1 MVEFY
6 TTVRVT
12 GRSAGKGS
20 AAWKLGS
27 PLVSLVPRSEPARLQ
42 RSNSLAPAT
51 RSAATRFAIC
61 WYASETMTCSVNGT
75 VCGVRDHAQRTH
87 RIGTYAFSMEPAGAE
102 RLRGFRAP
110 GADVTAGSASS
121 PAQGQPE
128 RSESA
133 QVPATD
139 RGDQVIRLGHGWR
152 WAVST
157 AAVLVVAMVII
168 AALAFKLGSGSATSA
183 NRASATATPTSAAT
197 ATPLP
202 VTDLYRQVVPSV
214 VLITTSKGS
223 LGSGVI
229 VTDTG
234 TVLTANHVVSGGGGI
249 SILFAD
255 GTKTAATVA
264 AANPKI
270 DIAALV
276 PKKLPEV
283 VVPAILGGGVAVGSD
298 VVAIGNPLGLRDSTT
313 TGVVSGLNRTT
324 GTKVGALSGLIQ
336 FDAAVNPGSS
346 GGPLLNTQGL
356 VVGVVVSIADPGED
370 EAFAGIGFAV
380 PIGTALGGD
389 SGPGPGRGPRL

>member
-1 MVEFY
+1 MSDLTY
-6 TTVRVT
+6 M
-12 GRSAGKGS
+12 
-20 AAWKLGS
+20 
-27 PLVSLVPRSEPARLQ
+27 PNPQLQ
-42 RSNSLAPAT
+42 RHQ
-51 RSAATRFAIC
+51 
-61 WYASETMTCSVNGT
+61 
-75 VCGVRDHAQRTH
+75 VRNVECTDDAQRTH
-87 RIGTYAFSMEPAGAE
+87 RVGTYAFSMEPAGAE

-110 GADVTAGSASS
+110 GAEMDAGSARS

-128 RSESA
+128 HSGSA
-133 QVPATD
+133 EAPTTTPP
-139 RGDQVIRLGHGWR
+139 GDQVVRRSHGWL

-168 AALAFKLGSGSATSA
+168 AGLAFKLGSGSATSA
-183 NRASATATPTSAAT
+183 NRASVTATPTPAAS

-234 TVLTANHVVSGGGGI
+234 TVLTAHHVVSGGGDI
-249 SILFAD
+249 SIVFAD
-255 GTKTAATVA
+255 GTKTPGTIA
-264 AANPKI
+264 AAYPKI
-270 DIAALV
+270 DIATLT

-283 VVPAILGGGVAVGSD
+283 VVPATLGGGVAVGSD

-313 TGVVSGLNRTT
+313 TGIVSGLNRTT
-324 GTKVGALSGLIQ
+324 KTKAASLTGLIQ

-370 EAFAGIGFAV
+370 DAFAGIGFAV

-389 SGPGPGRGPRL
+389 SGPGQGGGPRL

>member
-1 MVEFY
+1 MADLTY
-6 TTVRVT
+6 M
-12 GRSAGKGS
+12 
-20 AAWKLGS
+20 
-27 PLVSLVPRSEPARLQ
+27 PSLQLQ
-42 RSNSLAPAT
+42 RHQ
-51 RSAATRFAIC
+51 
-61 WYASETMTCSVNGT
+61 
-75 VCGVRDHAQRTH
+75 VRNVECADDAQRTH
-87 RIGTYAFSMEPAGAE
+87 RVGTYAFSMEPAGAE

-110 GADVTAGSASS
+110 GVDVAAGSPSS
-121 PAQGQPE
+121 PTQRQPE
-128 RSESA
+128 RSGSA
-133 QVPATD
+133 QTPTTD
-139 RGDQVIRLGHGWR
+139 RSDQVETRRGHGWR

-183 NRASATATPTSAAT
+183 DRASATATPTPAAT

-234 TVLTANHVVSGGGGI
+234 TVLTAHHVVSGGGDI

-255 GTKTAATVA
+255 GTKTSGTIA
-264 AANPKI
+264 AAYPKV
-270 DIAALV
+270 DIAMLT
-276 PKKLPEV
+276 PKKRPEV
-283 VVPAILGGGVAVGSD
+283 VVPATLGGRVAVGSD

-324 GTKVGALSGLIQ
+324 ETKVGALSGLIQ

-370 EAFAGIGFAV
+370 DAFAGIGFAV
-380 PIGTALGGD
+380 PIGVALGGD
-389 SGPGPGRGPRL
+389 SGPGPGWAPRL

>member
-1 MVEFY
+1 
-6 TTVRVT
+6 
-12 GRSAGKGS
+12 
-20 AAWKLGS
+20 
-27 PLVSLVPRSEPARLQ
+27 
-42 RSNSLAPAT
+42 
-51 RSAATRFAIC
+51 
-61 WYASETMTCSVNGT
+61 
-75 VCGVRDHAQRTH
+75 
-87 RIGTYAFSMEPAGAE
+87 MEPAGAE

-110 GADVTAGSASS
+110 GADVAAGSASS

-139 RGDQVIRLGHGWR
+139 RGDQFTRLGHGWR

-157 AAVLVVAMVII
+157 AAVLVVAVVII

-183 NRASATATPTSAAT
+183 NRASATATPTPAAT

-255 GTKTAATVA
+255 GTKTSATVA
-264 AANPKI
+264 GADPKI
-270 DIAALV
+270 DIAALT

-283 VVPAILGGGVAVGSD
+283 VVPATLGGGVAVGSG
-298 VVAIGNPLGLRDSTT
+298 VVAIGNPLGLRGSTT
-313 TGVVSGLNRTT
+313 TGIVSGLNRTAKT
-324 GTKVGALSGLIQ
+324 NVGSLAGLIQ

-346 GGPLLNTQGL
+346 GGPLLNSQGL

-389 SGPGPGRGPRL
+389 SGPGQGRGPRL